1 MICMVCMIAPK
12 DGFLQTMHSRK
23 IMQIMHFIPSAP
35 LPTRKQTVKK
45 VPTGR
50 HARTVGTH
58 TGKLSAESVRGHKA
72 ECAVQRSILSP
83 GGYQGEG
90 ISVPRMRAEM
100 GSPWSVS
107 QKRHAKKTPEV
118 HTSGVSFARSRH
130 LPIFTG
136 RVQPTIF
143 GTSELNFCVR
153 NGNRWGLTVI
163 DTGRPEYVNQ
173 LALLSSRTSLLFCF
187 RRTCLQN

>member
-1 MICMVCMIAPK
+1 M
-12 DGFLQTMHSRK
+12 FLSN
-23 IMQIMHFIPSAP
+23 IENGAD
-35 LPTRKQTVKK
+35 
-45 VPTGR
+45 
-50 HARTVGTH
+50 
-58 TGKLSAESVRGHKA
+58 
-72 ECAVQRSILSP
+72 RSLHP
-83 GGYQGEG
+83 
-90 ISVPRMRAEM
+90 PR
-100 GSPWSVS
+100 
-107 QKRHAKKTPEV
+107 QNKTPEV

-173 LALLSSRTSLLFCF
+173 LALLSFPDVSRILF
-187 RRTCLQN
+187 

>member
-1 MICMVCMIAPK
+1 MICMVCMIARK

-58 TGKLSAESVRGHKA
+58 TGKLSAESVRAALRRVRGSA
-72 ECAVQRSILSP
+72 LNFVPRGIP
-83 GGYQGEG
+83 GGRNFCPAYAGRNGFPLER
-90 ISVPRMRAEM
+90 VAKATR
-100 GSPWSVS
+100 
-107 QKRHAKKTPEV
+107 KKTPEA

-163 DTGRPEYVNQ
+163 DTGRPEYINQ
-173 LALLSSRTSLLFCF
+173 LALLFFPDVSLILF
-187 RRTCLQN
+187 

>member
-23 IMQIMHFIPSAP
+23 IMQIMHFMPSAP
-35 LPTRKQTVKK
+35 LPTR
-45 VPTGR
+45 
-50 HARTVGTH
+50 
-58 TGKLSAESVRGHKA
+58 
-72 ECAVQRSILSP
+72 
-83 GGYQGEG
+83 
-90 ISVPRMRAEM
+90 
-100 GSPWSVS
+100 
-107 QKRHAKKTPEV
+107 KTPEV

-173 LALLSSRTSLLFCF
+173 LALLFSRTSLVFCF

>member
-1 MICMVCMIAPK
+1 
-12 DGFLQTMHSRK
+12 MHSRK

-35 LPTRKQTVKK
+35 LPTRKKPPRFTPQGFRLREAGIYLFSQAVSSQLSSAQVSLTSVFGMG
-45 VPTGR
+45 TGGASPSSTP
-50 HARTVGTH
+50 HAFH
-58 TGKLSAESVRGHKA
+58 SF
-72 ECAVQRSILSP
+72 
-83 GGYQGEG
+83 
-90 ISVPRMRAEM
+90 RAA
-100 GSPWSVS
+100 PDT
-107 QKRHAKKTPEV
+107 QKTPEV

-163 DTGRPEYVNQ
+163 DTGRPEYINQ
-173 LALLSSRTSLLFCF
+173 LALLFFPDVSLILF
-187 RRTCLQN
+187 